1 MRGIGNK
8 NIQETKSDFSTKFDR
23 LYATQKYIAAFD
35 LCIQN
40 FKTSSFEEVQKK
52 AKLVIPKIKNNL
64 EISNVD
70 KFTYDN
76 IVDIFIDSKR
86 KMKMKNGK
94 LKISFSLVEIRKEY
108 KKVYIACHSTV
119 PILLTILLNI
129 ITIFSMCC
137 LGAIIYT
144 RTYWGNGWYEYENG
158 FLISY
163 SIAIGMPTFLGV
175 FITKKLWNL
184 QHSNRKILRIIATAL
199 LKIYSNE
206 GI

>member
-40 FKTSSFEEVQKK
+40 VKTSSIEEVQKK

-108 KKVYIACHSTV
+108 KKVYISCLPTV
-119 PILLTILLNI
+119 PMLLTILLNI

-137 LGAIIYT
+137 LGVLIHEI
-144 RTYWGNGWYEYENG
+144 TYWENGWYEYENG

>member
-40 FKTSSFEEVQKK
+40 VKTSSIEEVQKK

-70 KFTYDN
+70 TFTYDN

-119 PILLTILLNI
+119 PILLIILLNI
-129 ITIFSMCC
+129 ITIFSMFL
-137 LGAIIYT
+137 LGVLIYDI
-144 RTYWGNGWYEYENG
+144 TYWGNGWYEYENG
-158 FLISY
+158 FFASV
-163 SIAIGMPTFLGV
+163 SIAIMPTLLGV

-199 LKIYSNE
+199 LKTYSNE
-206 GI
+206 RV

>member
-1 MRGIGNK
+1 MRGIGNM
-8 NIQETKSDFSTKFDR
+8 NTQGTKSDFAIKFDR

-40 FKTSSFEEVQKK
+40 VKTSYMDEVQKK
-52 AKLVIPKIKNNL
+52 AKLVIPKLKGNL

-70 KFTYDN
+70 KFTYDD
-76 IVDIFIDSKR
+76 IVDIFIGSKR

-119 PILLTILLNI
+119 PILLIILLNI
-129 ITIFSMCC
+129 ITIFSMFR
-137 LGAIIYT
+137 LGVLIYDI
-144 RTYWGNGWYEYENG
+144 TYWENGWYEYG
-158 FLISY
+158 FLAFVY
-163 SIAIGMPTFLGV
+163 IAIMPTLLGV

-199 LKIYSNE
+199 LKTYSNE
-206 GI
+206 RV

>member
-1 MRGIGNK
+1 MRGIGNM
-8 NIQETKSDFSTKFDR
+8 NTQGTKSDFSTKFDR

-40 FKTSSFEEVQKK
+40 VKTSSMDEVQKK
-52 AKLVIPKIKNNL
+52 AELVIPKLKGNL
-64 EISNVD
+64 ELSNVD

-76 IVDIFIDSKR
+76 IVDIFIGSKR
-86 KMKMKNGK
+86 KMRMKNGK

-119 PILLTILLNI
+119 PILLIILLNI
-129 ITIFSMCC
+129 ITIFSMFL
-137 LGAIIYT
+137 LGVLIYDI
-144 RTYWGNGWYEYENG
+144 TYWGNGWYEYENG

-199 LKIYSNE
+199 LKAYSNE

>member
-40 FKTSSFEEVQKK
+40 VKTSSIEEVQKK

-108 KKVYIACHSTV
+108 KKVYISCHPTV
-119 PILLTILLNI
+119 PMLLTILLNI

-137 LGAIIYT
+137 LGVLIHEI
-144 RTYWGNGWYEYENG
+144 TYWENGWYEYG
-158 FLISY
+158 FLAFVY
-163 SIAIGMPTFLGV
+163 IAIMPTLLGV

>member
-35 LCIQN
+35 LSIQN
-40 FKTSSFEEVQKK
+40 IKTSTIKEVQKK

-108 KKVYIACHSTV
+108 KKVYISCHPTV
-119 PILLTILLNI
+119 PMLLTILLNI
-129 ITIFSMCC
+129 ITIFSMWC
-137 LGAIIYT
+137 LGAIIYA
-144 RTYWGNGWYEYENG
+144 RTWWYEYENG

-199 LKIYSNE
+199 LKTYSNE

>member
-1 MRGIGNK
+1 MRGIGNM
-8 NIQETKSDFSTKFDR
+8 NTQGTRSDFAIKFDR

-40 FKTSSFEEVQKK
+40 VKTSSMDEVQKK
-52 AKLVIPKIKNNL
+52 AKLVIPKLKGNL

-70 KFTYDN
+70 KFTYDD
-76 IVDIFIDSKR
+76 IVDIFIGSKR

-119 PILLTILLNI
+119 PILLIILLNI
-129 ITIFSMCC
+129 ITIFSMFR
-137 LGAIIYT
+137 LGVLIYDI
-144 RTYWGNGWYEYENG
+144 TYWENGWYEYG
-158 FLISY
+158 FLAFVY
-163 SIAIGMPTFLGV
+163 IAIMPTLLGV
-175 FITKKLWNL
+175 FITKKVWNL

-199 LKIYSNE
+199 LKTYSNE
-206 GI
+206 RV

>member
-40 FKTSSFEEVQKK
+40 VKTSSIEEVQKK

-119 PILLTILLNI
+119 PILLIILLNI
-129 ITIFSMCC
+129 ITIFSMFL
-137 LGAIIYT
+137 LGVLIYDI
-144 RTYWGNGWYEYENG
+144 TYWGNGWYEYENG

-199 LKIYSNE
+199 LKTYSNE

>member
-40 FKTSSFEEVQKK
+40 VKTSSIDEVQKK
-52 AKLVIPKIKNNL
+52 AQLVIPKLKGNL
-64 EISNVD
+64 ELSNVD
-70 KFTYDN
+70 KFTYDD
-76 IVDIFIDSKR
+76 IVDIFIDTKH

-94 LKISFSLVEIRKEY
+94 LIISFSLVEICKEY
-108 KKVYIACHSTV
+108 KKVYITCHSRV
-119 PILLTILLNI
+119 SLFLAILLSLITPFLMIGLGFILYAVTHEKFDWSRDYSSI
-129 ITIFSMCC
+129 ISIGLPIV
-137 LGAIIYT
+137 LGGIVI
-144 RTYWGNGWYEYENG
+144 
-158 FLISY
+158 
-163 SIAIGMPTFLGV
+163 
-175 FITKKLWNL
+175 KKVWTL

-199 LKIYSNE
+199 LKTYSNE

>member
-40 FKTSSFEEVQKK
+40 VKTSSIEEVQKK
-52 AKLVIPKIKNNL
+52 AELVIPKLKGNL
-64 EISNVD
+64 ELSNVD
-70 KFTYDN
+70 KFTYDD
-76 IVDIFIDSKR
+76 IVDIFIGTKH

-94 LKISFSLVEIRKEY
+94 LIISFSLVEIRKEY
-108 KKVYIACHSTV
+108 KQVYLACHSTV

-129 ITIFSMCC
+129 ITIFSMWC
-137 LGAIIYT
+137 LGAIIYA
-144 RTYWGNGWYEYENG
+144 RTWWYEYENG

-199 LKIYSNE
+199 LKTYSNE

>member
-1 MRGIGNK
+1 MRGIGNM
-8 NIQETKSDFSTKFDR
+8 NTQGTRSDFAKKFDR

-40 FKTSSFEEVQKK
+40 VKTSSMDEVQKK
-52 AKLVIPKIKNNL
+52 AKLVIPKLKGNL

-70 KFTYDN
+70 KFTYDD
-76 IVDIFIDSKR
+76 IVDIFIGSKR

-119 PILLTILLNI
+119 PILLIILLNI
-129 ITIFSMCC
+129 ITIFSMFR
-137 LGAIIYT
+137 LGVLIYDI
-144 RTYWGNGWYEYENG
+144 TYWENGWYEYG
-158 FLISY
+158 FLAFVY
-163 SIAIGMPTFLGV
+163 IAIMPTLLGV

-199 LKIYSNE
+199 LKTYSNE
-206 GI
+206 RV

>member
-1 MRGIGNK
+1 M
-8 NIQETKSDFSTKFDR
+8 
-23 LYATQKYIAAFD
+23 YATQKYIAAFD

-40 FKTSSFEEVQKK
+40 VKTSSIEEVQKK

-76 IVDIFIDSKR
+76 IVDIFIGSKR

-108 KKVYIACHSTV
+108 KKVYISCHPTV
-119 PILLTILLNI
+119 PMLLTILLNI

-137 LGAIIYT
+137 LGAIIYA

-199 LKIYSNE
+199 LKTYSNE

>member
-40 FKTSSFEEVQKK
+40 VKTSSIEEVQKK

-108 KKVYIACHSTV
+108 KKVYISCHPTV
-119 PILLTILLNI
+119 PMLLTVLLSI
-129 ITIFSMCC
+129 ITIFSMFG
-137 LGAIIYT
+137 LGIIIYIIT
-144 RTYWGNGWYEYENG
+144 QSLRYEWNEMN
-158 FLISY
+158 SY
-163 SIAIGMPTFLGV
+163 LVAIGLPVV
-175 FITKKLWNL
+175 FGGFIIKKLWNL

-206 GI
+206 RV

>member
-1 MRGIGNK
+1 MRGIGNM
-8 NIQETKSDFSTKFDR
+8 NTQGTRSDFAKKFDR

-40 FKTSSFEEVQKK
+40 VKTSSMDEVQKK
-52 AKLVIPKIKNNL
+52 AKLVIPKLKGNL

-70 KFTYDN
+70 KFTYDD
-76 IVDIFIDSKR
+76 IVDMFIGSKR

-119 PILLTILLNI
+119 PILLIILLNI
-129 ITIFSMCC
+129 ITIFSMFR
-137 LGAIIYT
+137 LGVLIYDI
-144 RTYWGNGWYEYENG
+144 TYWENGWYEYG
-158 FLISY
+158 FLAFVY
-163 SIAIGMPTFLGV
+163 IAIMPTLLGV

-199 LKIYSNE
+199 LKTYSNE
-206 GI
+206 RV

>member
-1 MRGIGNK
+1 MRGIGNM
-8 NIQETKSDFSTKFDR
+8 NTQGTKSDFAIKFDR

-40 FKTSSFEEVQKK
+40 VKTSYMDEVQKK
-52 AKLVIPKIKNNL
+52 AKLVIPKLKGNL

-70 KFTYDN
+70 KFTYDD
-76 IVDIFIDSKR
+76 IVDIFIGSKR

-119 PILLTILLNI
+119 PILLIILLNI
-129 ITIFSMCC
+129 ITIFSMFR
-137 LGAIIYT
+137 LGVLIYDI
-144 RTYWGNGWYEYENG
+144 TYWENGWYEYG
-158 FLISY
+158 FLAFVYIT
-163 SIAIGMPTFLGV
+163 IMPTLLGV

-199 LKIYSNE
+199 LKTYSNE
-206 GI
+206 RV

>member
-40 FKTSSFEEVQKK
+40 VKTSSIEEVQKK

-119 PILLTILLNI
+119 PILLIILLNI
-129 ITIFSMCC
+129 ITIFSMFC
-137 LGAIIYT
+137 LGVLIYDI
-144 RTYWGNGWYEYENG
+144 TYWENGWYEYG
-158 FLISY
+158 FLAFVY
-163 SIAIGMPTFLGV
+163 IAIMPTLLGV

-199 LKIYSNE
+199 LKTYSNE
-206 GI
+206 RV

>member
-40 FKTSSFEEVQKK
+40 VKTSSIEEVQKK
-52 AKLVIPKIKNNL
+52 AELVIPKLKGNL
-64 EISNVD
+64 ELSNVD
-70 KFTYDN
+70 KFTYDD
-76 IVDIFIDSKR
+76 IVDIFIGTKH

-94 LKISFSLVEIRKEY
+94 LIISFSLVEIRKEY
-108 KKVYIACHSTV
+108 KQVYIACHSTV

-129 ITIFSMCC
+129 ITIFSMWC
-137 LGAIIYT
+137 LGAIIYAIT
-144 RTYWGNGWYEYENG
+144 WWYEYENG

-199 LKIYSNE
+199 LKTYSNE
-206 GI
+206 RV

>member
-1 MRGIGNK
+1 MRGIGNM
-8 NIQETKSDFSTKFDR
+8 NTQGTRSDFAIKFDR

-40 FKTSSFEEVQKK
+40 VKTSSMDEVQKK
-52 AKLVIPKIKNNL
+52 AELVIPKLKGNL

-70 KFTYDN
+70 KFTYDD
-76 IVDIFIDSKR
+76 IVDIFIGSKR

-119 PILLTILLNI
+119 PILLIILLNI
-129 ITIFSMCC
+129 ITIFSMFR
-137 LGAIIYT
+137 LGVLIYDI
-144 RTYWGNGWYEYENG
+144 TYWENGWYEYG
-158 FLISY
+158 FLAFVY
-163 SIAIGMPTFLGV
+163 IAIMPTLLGV
-175 FITKKLWNL
+175 FITKKVWNL

-199 LKIYSNE
+199 LKTYSNE
-206 GI
+206 RV

>member
-1 MRGIGNK
+1 MNTQGTR
-8 NIQETKSDFSTKFDR
+8 SDFAKKFDR

-40 FKTSSFEEVQKK
+40 VKTSSMDEVQKK
-52 AKLVIPKIKNNL
+52 AKLVIPKLKGNL
-64 EISNVD
+64 ELSNVD

-76 IVDIFIDSKR
+76 IVDIFIGSKR
-86 KMKMKNGK
+86 KMRMKNGK

-119 PILLTILLNI
+119 PILLIILLNI
-129 ITIFSMCC
+129 ITIFSMFR
-137 LGAIIYT
+137 LGVLIYDI
-144 RTYWGNGWYEYENG
+144 TYWENGWYEYG
-158 FLISY
+158 FLAFVY
-163 SIAIGMPTFLGV
+163 IAIMPTLLGV

-199 LKIYSNE
+199 LKTYSNE
-206 GI
+206 RV

>member
-40 FKTSSFEEVQKK
+40 VKTSSIEEVQKK

-119 PILLTILLNI
+119 PILLIILLNI
-129 ITIFSMCC
+129 ITIFSMFC
-137 LGAIIYT
+137 LGVLIYDI
-144 RTYWGNGWYEYENG
+144 TYWGNGWYEYENG